1 MCTCVHVVLVLCVIL
16 SCRYNDLFGTQAPSR
31 ISFQSRSS
39 SDPNIRLRLFNEDV
53 ELDIHEQEEGRGDEG
68 ETPNETKTEEEADAH
83 LTRPVSA
90 GTNSN
95 KASPLQI
102 PLVLESRVHQSL
114 PPEKAEGMIDFIV
127 SLEPHNQLEDER
139 DLGINDPSS
148 SESES
153 LFSSPPFTPPNEDA
167 ITFQRKKAELGNASD
182 PPGGPGSNSRL
193 TLSPNDPAHSRV
205 ARATSLPSSI
215 RPSSA
220 SERSYP
226 CNQLSPA
233 KKSPSSCHTGDGRD
247 DELNEEGAV
256 VGGVR
261 DEVGGASE
269 KDERERINPT
279 LITSVTNRIKE
290 IENMNSRAEGS
301 GRRGNLS
308 HASSEDSLSVKDVPE
323 TTPSPMQ
330 TEQPDD
336 ACPASSPAGVGST
349 TPTGEDEKSV
359 EERDKR
365 RRSSNRS
372 PACDS
377 PSTRYRKATE
387 AASILEKRRSEKQ
400 GTIIDNNTL
409 ISSDIPQVEDIATE
423 EGEGDSGKG
432 VKELL
437 GVFDRQ
443 PATTGGRRGSDLKRT
458 SSLRGTADAGNVMA
472 HKRGASIG
480 DI

>member
-1 MCTCVHVVLVLCVIL
+1 M
-16 SCRYNDLFGTQAPSR
+16 G
-31 ISFQSRSS
+31 
-39 SDPNIRLRLFNEDV
+39 
-53 ELDIHEQEEGRGDEG
+53 
-68 ETPNETKTEEEADAH
+68 
-83 LTRPVSA
+83 
-90 GTNSN
+90 
-95 KASPLQI
+95 
-102 PLVLESRVHQSL
+102 
-114 PPEKAEGMIDFIV
+114 
-127 SLEPHNQLEDER
+127 
-139 DLGINDPSS
+139 
-148 SESES
+148 
-153 LFSSPPFTPPNEDA
+153 
-167 ITFQRKKAELGNASD
+167 
-182 PPGGPGSNSRL
+182 
-193 TLSPNDPAHSRV
+193 
-205 ARATSLPSSI
+205 
-215 RPSSA
+215 
-220 SERSYP
+220 
-226 CNQLSPA
+226 
-233 KKSPSSCHTGDGRD
+233 
-247 DELNEEGAV
+247 
-256 VGGVR
+256 GGVR

-269 KDERERINPT
+269 KDEKERINPT

-308 HASSEDSLSVKDVPE
+308 RASSEDSLSVKDVPE

-330 TEQPDD
+330 TEQPGD
-336 ACPASSPAGVGST
+336 ACPASSQAGVGLT
-349 TPTGEDEKSV
+349 TPTEEDEKSV

-387 AASILEKRRSEKQ
+387 AASILEKKRSEKQ

-409 ISSDIPQVEDIATE
+409 ISSDIPQVEGVTTE

-458 SSLRGTADAGNVMA
+458 SSLRGTADAGNVTA